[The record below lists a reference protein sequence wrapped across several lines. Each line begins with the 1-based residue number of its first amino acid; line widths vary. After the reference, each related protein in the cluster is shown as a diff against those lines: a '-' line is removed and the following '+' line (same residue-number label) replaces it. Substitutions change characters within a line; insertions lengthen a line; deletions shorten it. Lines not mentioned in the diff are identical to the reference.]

1 MDQYACDK
9 CDCEYWTMGDPVKA
23 QKVHQL
29 AHLVIEQD
37 QKLRALEVP
46 ANQVMDYVRERIGN
60 MRFAQDLAA
69 RLLSK
74 SLVGRKIHAVCIKI
88 LRNYQTNLIG

>member
-1 MDQYACDK
+1 
-9 CDCEYWTMGDPVKA
+9 MGDPGKA

-60 MRFAQDLAA
+60 MRFAQDE
-69 RLLSK
+69 R
-74 SLVGRKIHAVCIKI
+74 
-88 LRNYQTNLIG
+88 